1 MVIDTFDG
9 FNVYKDGE
17 SHSFVYID
25 FNNSTQLI
33 DGLTDYLF
41 SEDSLLNYAKCSSK
55 MELQSTNPL
64 YWATLYRN
72 ISFFLNEDWETCSI
86 GDVTEDLLDVLNE
99 EYKLVNSDGELLVQK
114 DKVGK
119 IGEYAFHVLLS
130 KYFDLNCIIPKF
142 RCTTDR
148 NMSVFGID
156 ALFLN
161 IEKRC
166 IYFGE
171 SKFSKTLSN
180 GIKLANK
187 SLDDY
192 EQQIREEY
200 RLVLTSNDAF
210 LLSDDFKDLFQH
222 DSQICIKFESFIKRA
237 HIDTIGVPVFI
248 AHGKDNSKER
258 PQDYLDMMKKKLHK
272 NSFFGLNV
280 EYVFISLPVI
290 NKQEFIET
298 AIKKVVK
305 KQNEFE
311 SRCS

>member
-1 MVIDTFDG
+1 MDIEVFDG

-25 FNNSTQLI
+25 FNNPTQLI

-41 SEDSLLNYAKCSSK
+41 SEDSLLNYAKSSSK
-55 MELQSTNPL
+55 IELQPTDPV

-72 ISFFLNEDWETCSI
+72 ISFFLNEDLEQCSV
-86 GDVTEDLLDVLNE
+86 GNVTDDLLDVLKE
-99 EYKLVNSDGELLVQK
+99 EYNLVNSNGELLVQK

-130 KYFDLNCIIPKF
+130 KYFGLNCIVPKF

-161 IEKRC
+161 VEEKR

-200 RLVLTSNDAF
+200 RLVLTSDDAF
-210 LLSDDFKDLFQH
+210 SLSNDFVNLFQH
-222 DSQICIKFESFIKRA
+222 DSQICIKFETFIKKA

-248 AHGKDNSKER
+248 AHGKDNSKEQ

-290 NKQEFIET
+290 NKQEFIES